1 MQLSSGHSLAY
12 CTNVH
17 RGEGWSE
24 TFSNIQ
30 TNTLKV
36 RQQVCPNK
44 PYAVGLRLGNSAAQE
59 LGQEK
64 NLKNFREWLEKENC
78 YVSGINGFPYGAFH
92 GQSVK
97 ESVFLPDWTDPSRLE
112 YTQKLF
118 DILAAL
124 NPPHQQGTVSTLPAT
139 FKKFNRSDVQIK
151 ELQKNILACGEYLMR
166 LRDRTGVTLQLA
178 LEPEPLGYFENT
190 QQTIDFFAQL
200 RGQETTSGLV
210 DNFLGV
216 CYDTCHFALQYEDA
230 AQSVEKLNANGAPI
244 LKYHLSSA
252 LKLNPSDGALERLA
266 SMQEPT
272 YLHQCIGK
280 ASDGNLIYFK
290 DIPDALADINSLKK
304 LNEMRVHFHLP
315 LHSMPIEKDFS
326 NTTDFLRKV
335 LEVIMRQPGR
345 ARELEIET
353 YTWEVLPPALRA
365 MDVTDQVVAE
375 YRWVLN
381 ELNQYGV
388 RAAQ

>member
-24 TFSNIQ
+24 TFSNLK

-36 RQQVCPNK
+36 RQQVSLHK
-44 PYAVGLRLGNSAAQE
+44 PYAVGLRLGNSAARE
-59 LGQEK
+59 LASEK
-64 NLKNFREWLEKENC
+64 NLNIFQEWLEKENC
-78 YVSGINGFPYGAFH
+78 HVSGINGFPYGAFH

-118 DILAAL
+118 DILATL
-124 NPPHQQGTVSTLPAT
+124 NPPNQQGTVSTLPGT
-139 FKKFNRSDVQIK
+139 FKKFNRSVSQIG
-151 ELQKNILACGEYLMR
+151 ELQKNILACAEYLLR
-166 LRDRTGVTLQLA
+166 LRDRTGVTLKLA

-190 QQTIDFFAQL
+190 QQTIDFFDQL
-200 RGQETTSGLV
+200 RGQETTTGLV

-216 CYDTCHFALQYEDA
+216 CYDTCHFALQYEAA
-230 AQSVEKLNANGAPI
+230 AQSVEKLNSSGAPI

-252 LKLNPSDGALERLA
+252 LKLNPTDEALIRLT

-272 YLHQCIGK
+272 YLHQCIGQ
-280 ASDGNLIYFK
+280 SQSGELTYFK
-290 DIPDALADINSLKK
+290 DIPDALADTNALKRF
-304 LNEMRVHFHLP
+304 NELRVHFHLP
-315 LHSMPIEKDFS
+315 LHSSPIDKDFF
-326 NTTDFLRKV
+326 NTTDFLQKV
-335 LEVIMRQPGR
+335 LSVIMKQPGR

-353 YTWEVLPPALRA
+353 YTWEVLPQALRSL
-365 MDVTDQVVAE
+365 DVTDQVVAE

-388 RAAQ
+388 RPA

>member
-24 TFSNIQ
+24 TFSNLQ

-36 RQQVCPNK
+36 RHQVCPSK
-44 PYAVGLRLGNSAAQE
+44 PYAVGLRLGNSAALE

-64 NLKNFREWLEKENC
+64 NMNAFRDWLEKENC
-78 YVSGINGFPYGAFH
+78 TVSGINGFPYGAFH
-92 GQSVK
+92 GQPVK
-97 ESVFLPDWTDPSRLE
+97 ESVFLPDWTDPSRLQ

-118 DILAAL
+118 DLLAVL
-124 NPPHQQGTVSTLPAT
+124 NPPNQQGTVSTLPGT
-139 FKKFNRSDVQIK
+139 FKKFNRSASQIDQ
-151 ELQKNILACGEYLMR
+151 LQKNILACAGYLLR
-166 LRDRTGVTLQLA
+166 LRDRTGVTLKLA

-190 QQTIDFFAQL
+190 EQTIDFFDQL
-200 RGQETTSGLV
+200 RGQETTPGLV

-252 LKLNPSDGALERLA
+252 LRLKPTDEALRRLA

-272 YLHQCIGK
+272 YLHQCIGQNQ
-280 ASDGNLIYFK
+280 SVELTYFK
-290 DIPDALADINSLKK
+290 DIPDALADFNALKK
-304 LNEMRVHFHLP
+304 FNELRVHFHLP
-315 LHSMPIEKDFS
+315 LHSSPMDKDFF
-326 NTTDFLRKV
+326 NTTDFLQKV
-335 LEVIMRQPGR
+335 LSVIMKQPGQ

-353 YTWEVLPPALRA
+353 YTWEVLPPSLRS
-365 MDVTDQVVAE
+365 MDVTEQVVAE

-381 ELNQYGV
+381 ELSQYGV
-388 RAAQ
+388 RPT

>member
-24 TFSNIQ
+24 TFSNLK

-36 RQQVCPNK
+36 RQQVSPNK
-44 PYAVGLRLGNSAAQE
+44 PYAVGLRLGNSAARE
-59 LGQEK
+59 LASEK
-64 NLKNFREWLEKENC
+64 NLNIFREWLEKENC

-118 DILAAL
+118 EILAAL
-124 NPPHQQGTVSTLPAT
+124 NPPNQQGTVSTLPGT
-139 FKKFNRSDVQIK
+139 FKKFNRTVSQID
-151 ELQKNILACGEYLMR
+151 ELQKNILVCAEYLLR
-166 LRDRTGVTLQLA
+166 LRDRTGVTLKLA
-178 LEPEPLGYFENT
+178 VEPEPLGHFENT
-190 QQTIDFFAQL
+190 QQTVDFFDKL
-200 RGQETTSGLV
+200 RAQETTTSLV

-216 CYDTCHFALQYEDA
+216 CYDTCHFALQYEEA

-252 LKLNPSDGALERLA
+252 LRLKPTDVALSRLA
-266 SMQEPT
+266 TMQEPT
-272 YLHQCIGK
+272 YLHQCIGQGK
-280 ASDGNLIYFK
+280 DGELTYFK
-290 DIPDALADINSLKK
+290 DIPDALADLNALKK
-304 LNEMRVHFHLP
+304 FNELRVHFHLP
-315 LHSMPIEKDFS
+315 LHSSPIEKDFF
-326 NTTDFLRKV
+326 NTTDFLQKV
-335 LEVIMRQPGR
+335 LSVIMKQPGR
-345 ARELEIET
+345 VRELEIET
-353 YTWEVLPPALRA
+353 YTWEVLPQALRSL
-365 MDVTDQVVAE
+365 DVTDQVVAE

-381 ELNQYGV
+381 ELNQNGV
-388 RAAQ
+388 KPA

>member
-24 TFSNIQ
+24 SFSNLK

-36 RQQVCPNK
+36 RQQVSLHK
-44 PYAVGLRLGNSAAQE
+44 PYAVGLRLGNSAARE
-59 LGQEK
+59 LASEK
-64 NLKNFREWLEKENC
+64 NLNIFREWLEKENC
-78 YVSGINGFPYGAFH
+78 HVSGINGFPYGAFH

-118 DILAAL
+118 EILAAL
-124 NPPHQQGTVSTLPAT
+124 NPPNQQGTVSTLPGT
-139 FKKFNRSDVQIK
+139 FKKFNRSISQID
-151 ELQKNILACGEYLMR
+151 ELQKNILACAEYLLR
-166 LRDRTGVTLQLA
+166 LRDRTGVTLKLA
-178 LEPEPLGYFENT
+178 LEPEPLGYLENT
-190 QQTIDFFAQL
+190 QQTIDFFDQL
-200 RGQETTSGLV
+200 RRRETTLGLV

-230 AQSVEKLNANGAPI
+230 AQSIEKLNSNGAPI

-252 LKLNPSDGALERLA
+252 LRLQPTDEALSRLA

-280 ASDGNLIYFK
+280 ASNGDLIYFK
-290 DIPDALADINSLKK
+290 DIPDALADTNALKK
-304 LNEMRVHFHLP
+304 FNELRVHFHLP

-326 NTTDFLRKV
+326 NTTDFLKRV
-335 LEVIMRQPGR
+335 LGVIMRHPGR
-345 ARELEIET
+345 DKELEIET
-353 YTWEVLPPALRA
+353 YTWEVLPQSLRS
-365 MDVTDQVVAE
+365 MDVTEQVVEE

-381 ELNQYGV
+381 ELSQYGV
-388 RAAQ
+388 RPA

>member
-24 TFSNIQ
+24 TFSNLK

-36 RQQVCPNK
+36 RQQVSLHK
-44 PYAVGLRLGNSAAQE
+44 PYAVGLRLGNSAAYE
-59 LGQEK
+59 LASEK
-64 NLKNFREWLEKENC
+64 NLNAFREWLEKENC

-118 DILAAL
+118 EILAAL
-124 NPPHQQGTVSTLPAT
+124 NPPNQQGTVSTLPGT
-139 FKKFNRSDVQIK
+139 FKKFNRTVSQID
-151 ELQKNILACGEYLMR
+151 ELQKNILVCAEYLLR
-166 LRDRTGVTLQLA
+166 LRDRTGVTLKLA
-178 LEPEPLGYFENT
+178 VEPEPLGHFENT
-190 QQTIDFFAQL
+190 QQTVDFFDKL
-200 RGQETTSGLV
+200 RAQETTTSLV

-216 CYDTCHFALQYEDA
+216 CYDTCHFALQYEEA

-252 LKLNPSDGALERLA
+252 LRLKPTDVALSRLA
-266 SMQEPT
+266 TMQEPT
-272 YLHQCIGK
+272 YLHQCIGQNQ
-280 ASDGNLIYFK
+280 SGELTYFK
-290 DIPDALADINSLKK
+290 DIPDALADLNALKK
-304 LNEMRVHFHLP
+304 FNELRVHFHLP
-315 LHSMPIEKDFS
+315 LHSSSIDKDFF
-326 NTTDFLRKV
+326 NTTDFLQKV
-335 LEVIMRQPGR
+335 INVIMRQPGR

-353 YTWEVLPPALRA
+353 YTWEVLPQALRSL
-365 MDVTDQVVAE
+365 DVTDQVVAE

-381 ELNQYGV
+381 ELNQNGV
-388 RAAQ
+388 KPA

>member
-24 TFSNIQ
+24 TFSNLK

-36 RQQVCPNK
+36 RQQVSLHK
-44 PYAVGLRLGNSAAQE
+44 PYAVGLRLGNSAAHE
-59 LGQEK
+59 LSSEK
-64 NLKNFREWLEKENC
+64 NLNAFREWLEKENC
-78 YVSGINGFPYGAFH
+78 HVSGINGFPYGAFH

-118 DILAAL
+118 EILAAL
-124 NPPHQQGTVSTLPAT
+124 NPPNQQGTVSTLPGT
-139 FKKFNRSDVQIK
+139 FKKFNRSISQID
-151 ELQKNILACGEYLMR
+151 ELQKNILACAEYLIR
-166 LRDRTGVTLQLA
+166 LRDRTGVTLKLA

-190 QQTIDFFAQL
+190 QQTIDFFDQL
-200 RGQETTSGLV
+200 RRRETTTGLV
-210 DNFLGV
+210 DIFLGV

-230 AQSVEKLNANGAPI
+230 AQSVEKLNSSGAPI

-252 LKLNPSDGALERLA
+252 LKLNPTDEALIRLT

-272 YLHQCIGK
+272 YLHQCIGQ
-280 ASDGNLIYFK
+280 SQSGELTYFK
-290 DIPDALADINSLKK
+290 DIPDALADTNALKRF
-304 LNEMRVHFHLP
+304 NELRVHFHLP
-315 LHSMPIEKDFS
+315 LHSSPIDKDFF
-326 NTTDFLRKV
+326 NTTDFLQKV
-335 LEVIMRQPGR
+335 LSLIMKQPGR

-353 YTWEVLPPALRA
+353 YTWEVLPQALRSL
-365 MDVTDQVVAE
+365 DVTDQVVAE

-388 RAAQ
+388 KPA

>member
-24 TFSNIQ
+24 AFSNLQ

-36 RQQVCPNK
+36 RHQVCPSK
-44 PYAVGLRLGNSAAQE
+44 PYAVGLRLGNSAALE

-64 NLKNFREWLEKENC
+64 NLNAFRDWLEKENC
-78 YVSGINGFPYGAFH
+78 TVSGINGFPYGAFH
-92 GQSVK
+92 GQPVK
-97 ESVFLPDWTDPSRLE
+97 ESVFLPDWTDPSRLQ

-118 DILAAL
+118 DLLAVL
-124 NPPHQQGTVSTLPAT
+124 NPPNQQGTVSTLPGT
-139 FKKFNRSDVQIK
+139 FKKFNRSASQIDQ
-151 ELQKNILACGEYLMR
+151 LQKNILACAEYLLR
-166 LRDRTGVTLQLA
+166 LRDRTGVTLRLA

-190 QQTIDFFAQL
+190 QQTIDFFDQL
-200 RGQETTSGLV
+200 RGQETTPGLV
-210 DNFLGV
+210 DDFLGV

-252 LKLNPSDGALERLA
+252 LRLNPTDEALRRLA

-272 YLHQCIGK
+272 YLHQCIGQGQ
-280 ASDGNLIYFK
+280 AGELTYFK
-290 DIPDALADINSLKK
+290 DIPDALADVHALKK
-304 LNEMRVHFHLP
+304 LNELRVHFHLP

-326 NTTDFLRKV
+326 NTTDFLKKV
-335 LEVIMRQPGR
+335 ISVIMRQPGR
-345 ARELEIET
+345 AKELEIET
-353 YTWEVLPPALRA
+353 YTWEVLPPSLRS

-381 ELNQYGV
+381 ELRQYGV
-388 RAAQ
+388 RPT

>member
-24 TFSNIQ
+24 TFSNLQ

-36 RQQVCPNK
+36 RQQVCPSK
-44 PYAVGLRLGNSAAQE
+44 PYAVGLRIGNSAAHE

-64 NLKNFREWLEKENC
+64 NLNTFREWLEKENC

-124 NPPHQQGTVSTLPAT
+124 NPPNHVGTVSTLPGT
-139 FKKFNRSDVQIK
+139 FKKFDRTASQIH
-151 ELQKNILACGEYLMR
+151 ELQKNIVICAEYLAR
-166 LRDRTGVTLQLA
+166 LRDRTGVTLKLA

-190 QQTIDFFAQL
+190 QQTIDFFDQL
-200 RGQETTSGLV
+200 RGQVATPGLV
-210 DNFLGV
+210 DSFLGV

-230 AQSVEKLNANGAPI
+230 SQSIEKLNSNGASV

-252 LKLNPSDGALERLA
+252 LRLNPTEAALERLA
-266 SMQEPT
+266 AMQEPT

-280 ASDGNLIYFK
+280 ASNGALIYFK
-290 DIPDALADINSLKK
+290 DIPDALADTNALKK
-304 LNEMRVHFHLP
+304 FNELRVHFHLP
-315 LHSMPIEKDFS
+315 VHSMPIEKDFS
-326 NTTDFLRKV
+326 NTTDFLQKV
-335 LEVIMRQPGR
+335 LGVIMRQPGR
-345 ARELEIET
+345 AKELEIET
-353 YTWEVLPPALRA
+353 YTWEVLPPSLRS

-381 ELNQYGV
+381 EINQHGV
-388 RAAQ
+388 QPA

>member
-24 TFSNIQ
+24 TFSNLK

-36 RQQVCPNK
+36 RQQVSPNK
-44 PYAVGLRLGNSAAQE
+44 PYAVGLRLGNSAARE
-59 LGQEK
+59 LASEK
-64 NLKNFREWLEKENC
+64 NLNIFREWLEKENC
-78 YVSGINGFPYGAFH
+78 HVSGINGFPYGAFH

-118 DILAAL
+118 EILAAL
-124 NPPHQQGTVSTLPAT
+124 NPPNQQGTVSTLPGT
-139 FKKFNRSDVQIK
+139 FKKFNRSTSQID
-151 ELQKNILACGEYLMR
+151 ELQKNILACAEYLLR
-166 LRDRTGVTLQLA
+166 LRDRTGVTLKLA

-190 QQTIDFFAQL
+190 QQTIDFFDQL
-200 RGQETTSGLV
+200 RGQETTTGLV

-216 CYDTCHFALQYEDA
+216 CYDTCHFALQYEAA
-230 AQSVEKLNANGAPI
+230 AQSVEKLNSSGAPI

-252 LKLNPSDGALERLA
+252 LRLKPTDDALRRLV

-272 YLHQCIGK
+272 YLHQCIGQGK
-280 ASDGNLIYFK
+280 DGELTYFK
-290 DIPDALADINSLKK
+290 DIPDALADMNTLKK
-304 LNEMRVHFHLP
+304 FNELRVHFHLP
-315 LHSMPIEKDFS
+315 LHSSPMDKDFF
-326 NTTDFLRKV
+326 NTTDFLQKV
-335 LEVIMRQPGR
+335 LSVIMKQPGR

-353 YTWEVLPPALRA
+353 YTWEVLPQALRSL
-365 MDVTDQVVAE
+365 DVTDQVVAE

-381 ELNQYGV
+381 ELSQYGV
-388 RAAQ
+388 RPT

>member
-24 TFSNIQ
+24 TFSNLQ
-30 TNTLKV
+30 TNTLKI
-36 RQQVCPNK
+36 RHQVCPSK
-44 PYAVGLRLGNSAAQE
+44 PYAIGLRLGNSAALE

-64 NLKNFREWLEKENC
+64 NLNAFREWLEKENC
-78 YVSGINGFPYGAFH
+78 TVSGINGFPYGAFH

-97 ESVFLPDWTDPSRLE
+97 ESVFLPDWADPNRLE

-118 DILAAL
+118 DILSAL
-124 NPPHQQGTVSTLPAT
+124 NPPNKQGTVSTLPGT
-139 FKKFNRSDVQIK
+139 FKKFNRSSLQID
-151 ELQKNILACGEYLMR
+151 ELQKNILACAGYLLR
-166 LRDRTGVTLQLA
+166 LRDRTGVTLKLA

-190 QQTIDFFAQL
+190 QQTIDFFDQL
-200 RGQETTSGLV
+200 RAQETAPGLV
-210 DNFLGV
+210 DIFLGI

-230 AQSVEKLNANGAPI
+230 AQSVEKLNSSGAPI

-252 LKLNPSDGALERLA
+252 LRLKPTDEALRRLA

-280 ASDGNLIYFK
+280 ASNGDLIYFK
-290 DIPDALADINSLKK
+290 DIPDALADTSALKK
-304 LNEMRVHFHLP
+304 FNELRVHFHLP

-326 NTTDFLRKV
+326 NTTDFLKKV
-335 LEVIMRQPGR
+335 LGVIMRQPGR
-345 ARELEIET
+345 AKELEIET
-353 YTWEVLPPALRA
+353 YTWEVLPPSLRS

-381 ELNQYGV
+381 ELSQYGV
-388 RAAQ
+388 RPT

>member
-24 TFSNIQ
+24 SFSNLK

-36 RQQVCPNK
+36 RQQVSLHK
-44 PYAVGLRLGNSAAQE
+44 PYAVGLRLGNSAARE
-59 LGQEK
+59 LALEK
-64 NLKNFREWLEKENC
+64 NLNIFREWLEKENC
-78 YVSGINGFPYGAFH
+78 HVSGINGFPYGAFH

-118 DILAAL
+118 EILAAL
-124 NPPHQQGTVSTLPAT
+124 NPPNQQGTVSTLPGT
-139 FKKFNRSDVQIK
+139 FKKFNRSISQID
-151 ELQKNILACGEYLMR
+151 ELQKNILACAEYLLR
-166 LRDRTGVTLQLA
+166 LRDRTGVTLKLA

-190 QQTIDFFAQL
+190 QQTIDFFDQL
-200 RGQETTSGLV
+200 RRRETTLGLV

-216 CYDTCHFALQYEDA
+216 CYDTCHFALQYEAA
-230 AQSVEKLNANGAPI
+230 AQSIEKLNSNGAPI

-252 LKLNPSDGALERLA
+252 LRLQPTDEALSRLA

-280 ASDGNLIYFK
+280 ASNGDLIYFK
-290 DIPDALADINSLKK
+290 DIPDALADTNALKK
-304 LNEMRVHFHLP
+304 FNELRVHFHLP

-326 NTTDFLRKV
+326 NTTDFLKRV
-335 LEVIMRQPGR
+335 LGVIMRHPGR
-345 ARELEIET
+345 DKELEIET
-353 YTWEVLPPALRA
+353 YTWEVLPQSLRS
-365 MDVTDQVVAE
+365 MDVTEQVVEE

-381 ELNQYGV
+381 ELSQYGV
-388 RAAQ
+388 RPA

>member
-24 TFSNIQ
+24 TFSNLK

-36 RQQVCPNK
+36 RQQVSPNK
-44 PYAVGLRLGNSAAQE
+44 PYAVGLRLGNSAARE
-59 LGQEK
+59 LASEK
-64 NLKNFREWLEKENC
+64 NLNIFREWLEKENC
-78 YVSGINGFPYGAFH
+78 HVSGINGFPYGAFH

-118 DILAAL
+118 EILAAL
-124 NPPHQQGTVSTLPAT
+124 NPPNQQGTVSTLPGT
-139 FKKFNRSDVQIK
+139 FKKFNRTVSQID
-151 ELQKNILACGEYLMR
+151 ELQKNILVCAEYLLR
-166 LRDRTGVTLQLA
+166 LRDRTGVTLKLA
-178 LEPEPLGYFENT
+178 VEPEPLGHFENT
-190 QQTIDFFAQL
+190 QQTVDFFDKL
-200 RGQETTSGLV
+200 RAQETTTSLV

-216 CYDTCHFALQYEDA
+216 CYDTCHFALQYEEA

-252 LKLNPSDGALERLA
+252 LRLKPTDVALSRLA
-266 SMQEPT
+266 TMQEPT
-272 YLHQCIGK
+272 YLHQCIGQGQ
-280 ASDGNLIYFK
+280 DGELTYFK
-290 DIPDALADINSLKK
+290 DIPDALLDINALKK
-304 LNEMRVHFHLP
+304 FNELRVHFHLP
-315 LHSMPIEKDFS
+315 LHSSPIEKDFFK
-326 NTTDFLRKV
+326 TTDFLQKV
-335 LEVIMRQPGR
+335 LSVIMKQPGR
-345 ARELEIET
+345 VRELEIET
-353 YTWEVLPPALRA
+353 YTWEVLPQALRSL
-365 MDVTDQVVAE
+365 DVTDQVVAE

-388 RAAQ
+388 KPA

>member
-17 RGEGWSE
+17 RGDGWAE
-24 TFSNIQ
+24 TFSNLQ
-30 TNTLKV
+30 AHTLRV
-36 RQQVCPNK
+36 RQQVCPSK
-44 PYAVGLRLGNSAAQE
+44 PYAVGLRLGNSAAHE
-59 LGQEK
+59 LGLEK
-64 NLKNFREWLEKENC
+64 NSNAFRDWLGKENC
-78 YVSGINGFPYGAFH
+78 TVSGVNGFPYGAFH

-118 DILAAL
+118 DLLAAL
-124 NPPHQQGTVSTLPAT
+124 NPPNQQGTVSTLPGT
-139 FKKFNRSDVQIK
+139 FKKFNRSASQIN
-151 ELQKNILACGEYLMR
+151 ELQKNILACAEYLLH
-166 LRDRTGVTLQLA
+166 LRDRTGVTLKLA

-190 QQTIDFFAQL
+190 HQTIDFFDQL
-200 RGQETTSGLV
+200 RGQETTSGLI

-252 LKLNPSDGALERLA
+252 LRLKPTDEALRRLA
-266 SMQEPT
+266 SMNEPT

-280 ASDGNLIYFK
+280 ASNGNLIYFK
-290 DIPDALADINSLKK
+290 DIPDALADVHTLKK
-304 LNEMRVHFHLP
+304 LNELRVHFHLP
-315 LHSMPIEKDFS
+315 LHSSPIDKDFF
-326 NTTDFLRKV
+326 NTTDFLQKV
-335 LEVIMRQPGR
+335 LSVIMKQPGR

-353 YTWEVLPPALRA
+353 YTWEVLPQSLRS

-381 ELNQYGV
+381 ELSQYGV
-388 RAAQ
+388 RPA

>member
-17 RGEGWSE
+17 RGDGWAE
-24 TFSNIQ
+24 TFSNLQ
-30 TNTLKV
+30 AHTLRV
-36 RQQVCPNK
+36 RQQVCPSK
-44 PYAVGLRLGNSAAQE
+44 PYAVGLRLGNSAAHE
-59 LGQEK
+59 LGLEK
-64 NLKNFREWLEKENC
+64 NLNAFRDWLEKQNC
-78 YVSGINGFPYGAFH
+78 TVSGINGFPYGAFH

-118 DILAAL
+118 DLLAAL
-124 NPPHQQGTVSTLPAT
+124 NPPNHVGTVSTLPAT
-139 FKKFNRSDVQIK
+139 FKKFNRSSAQIK
-151 ELQKNILACGEYLMR
+151 ELQKNILNCAEYLAR
-166 LRDRTGVTLQLA
+166 LRDRSGVTLQLA

-190 QQTIDFFAQL
+190 QQTIDFFDQL
-200 RGQETTSGLV
+200 RGQETTPGLV

-230 AQSVEKLNANGAPI
+230 AQSVEKLNTNGAPI

-252 LKLNPSDGALERLA
+252 LRLKPTDEALRRLA
-266 SMQEPT
+266 SMDEPT
-272 YLHQCIGK
+272 YLHQCIGQNQGG
-280 ASDGNLIYFK
+280 DLTYFK
-290 DIPDALADINSLKK
+290 DIPDALVDTQALKK
-304 LNEMRVHFHLP
+304 FNELRVHFHLP
-315 LHSMPIEKDFS
+315 LHSSPIDKDFF
-326 NTTDFLRKV
+326 NTTDFLQIV
-335 LEVIMRQPGR
+335 LGVIMKQPGR

-353 YTWEVLPPALRA
+353 YTWEVLPQSLRS

-381 ELNQYGV
+381 ELSQYGV
-388 RAAQ
+388 RPA

>member
-17 RGEGWSE
+17 RGDGWAE
-24 TFSNIQ
+24 TFSNLQ
-30 TNTLKV
+30 AHTLRV
-36 RQQVCPNK
+36 RQQVCPSK
-44 PYAVGLRLGNSAAQE
+44 PYALGLRLGNSAAHE
-59 LGQEK
+59 LGLEK
-64 NLKNFREWLEKENC
+64 NLNAFRDWLEKENC
-78 YVSGINGFPYGAFH
+78 TVSGINGFPYGTFH

-97 ESVFLPDWTDPSRLE
+97 ESVFLPDWTDPTRVE

-118 DILAAL
+118 ELLAAL
-124 NPPHQQGTVSTLPAT
+124 NPPNQQGTVSTLPGT
-139 FKKFNRSDVQIK
+139 FKKFNRSVSQID
-151 ELQKNILACGEYLMR
+151 ELQKNILACAGYLLR
-166 LRDRTGVTLQLA
+166 LRDRTGVTLKLA

-190 QQTIDFFAQL
+190 QQTIDFFDQL
-200 RGQETTSGLV
+200 RGQETSSGLV
-210 DNFLGV
+210 DSFLGV

-230 AQSVEKLNANGAPI
+230 AQSVEKLNSSGAPI

-252 LKLNPSDGALERLA
+252 LRLNPTDETLRRLA

-280 ASDGNLIYFK
+280 ASNGDLIYFK
-290 DIPDALADINSLKK
+290 DIPDALADVHALKK
-304 LNEMRVHFHLP
+304 LNELRVHFHLP

-326 NTTDFLRKV
+326 NTTDFLKKV
-335 LEVIMRQPGR
+335 LGVIMRQPGR
-345 ARELEIET
+345 AKELEIET
-353 YTWEVLPPALRA
+353 YTWEVLPQSLRS

-381 ELNQYGV
+381 ELSQYGV
-388 RAAQ
+388 RPT

>member
-24 TFSNIQ
+24 TFSNLQ
-30 TNTLKV
+30 AHTLKV
-36 RQQVCPNK
+36 RHQVCPSK
-44 PYAVGLRLGNSAAQE
+44 PYAVGLRLGNSATQE

-64 NLKNFREWLEKENC
+64 NLNIFREWLEKENC
-78 YVSGINGFPYGAFH
+78 FVSGINGFPFGAFH

-97 ESVFLPDWTDPSRLE
+97 ESVFLPDWTDPSRVE

-118 DILAAL
+118 DILASL
-124 NPPHQQGTVSTLPAT
+124 NPPNHVSTVSTLPAT
-139 FKKFNRSDVQIK
+139 FKKFNRSADQIK
-151 ELQKNILACGEYLMR
+151 ELQKNIINCAEYLVR
-166 LRDRTGVTLQLA
+166 LRDRSGITIQLA

-190 QQTIDFFAQL
+190 QQTIDFFDQL
-200 RGQETTSGLV
+200 RGQEATPDLV
-210 DNFLGV
+210 DSFLGV

-230 AQSVEKLNANGAPI
+230 AQSVEKLNSNGAPI

-252 LKLNPSDGALERLA
+252 LKLTPTDVALGRLA

-272 YLHQCIGK
+272 YLHQCIGQK
-280 ASDGNLIYFK
+280 QSGELIYFK
-290 DIPDALADINSLKK
+290 DIPDALADINSLKHLK
-304 LNEMRVHFHLP
+304 EMRVHFHLP

-326 NTTDFLRKV
+326 NTTDFLKKV
-335 LEVIMRQPGR
+335 LGVIMLQPGR
-345 ARELEIET
+345 AKELEIET
-353 YTWEVLPPALRA
+353 YTWEVLPPSLRS

-381 ELNQYGV
+381 EINQYGV
-388 RAAQ
+388 QPA

>member
-24 TFSNIQ
+24 TFSNLK

-36 RQQVCPNK
+36 RQQVCPSK
-44 PYAVGLRLGNSAAQE
+44 PYAVGLRLGNSAARE
-59 LGQEK
+59 LASEK
-64 NLKNFREWLEKENC
+64 NLNIFREWLEKENC

-118 DILAAL
+118 ELLATL
-124 NPPHQQGTVSTLPAT
+124 NPPNQQGTVSTLPGT
-139 FKKFNRSDVQIK
+139 FKKFNRSISQID
-151 ELQKNILACGEYLMR
+151 ELQKNILACAEYLLR
-166 LRDRTGVTLQLA
+166 LRDRTGVTLKLA

-190 QQTIDFFAQL
+190 QQTIDFFDQL
-200 RGQETTSGLV
+200 RRQETTTGLV

-230 AQSVEKLNANGAPI
+230 AQSVEKLNSSGAPI

-252 LKLNPSDGALERLA
+252 LRLNPTDAALHRLA

-272 YLHQCIGK
+272 YLHQCIAQNAG
-280 ASDGNLIYFK
+280 GELIYFK
-290 DIPDALADINSLKK
+290 DIPDALADLNALKK
-304 LNEMRVHFHLP
+304 FNELRVHFHLP
-315 LHSMPIEKDFS
+315 LHSSSIDKDFF
-326 NTTDFLRKV
+326 NTTDFLQKV
-335 LEVIMRQPGR
+335 INVIMRQPGR

-353 YTWEVLPPALRA
+353 YTWEVLPQALRSL
-365 MDVTDQVVAE
+365 DVTDQVVAE

-381 ELNQYGV
+381 ELNQNGV
-388 RAAQ
+388 KPA

>member
-24 TFSNIQ
+24 TFSNLK

-36 RQQVCPNK
+36 RQQVSLHK
-44 PYAVGLRLGNSAAQE
+44 PYAVGLRLGNSAVHE
-59 LGQEK
+59 LSSEE
-64 NLKNFREWLEKENC
+64 NLNAFREWLEKENC
-78 YVSGINGFPYGAFH
+78 HVSGINGFPYGAFH

-118 DILAAL
+118 EILAAL
-124 NPPHQQGTVSTLPAT
+124 NPPNQQGTVSTLPGT
-139 FKKFNRSDVQIK
+139 FKKFNRLISQID
-151 ELQKNILACGEYLMR
+151 ELQKNILACAEYLLR
-166 LRDRTGVTLQLA
+166 LRDRTGVTLKLA

-190 QQTIDFFAQL
+190 QQTIDFFDQL
-200 RGQETTSGLV
+200 RGQETTTGLV

-216 CYDTCHFALQYEDA
+216 CYDTCHFALQYEAA
-230 AQSVEKLNANGAPI
+230 AQSVEKLNSSGAPI

-252 LKLNPSDGALERLA
+252 LKLNPTDEALIRLT

-272 YLHQCIGK
+272 YLHQCIGQ
-280 ASDGNLIYFK
+280 SQSGELTYFK
-290 DIPDALADINSLKK
+290 DIPDALADTNALKRF
-304 LNEMRVHFHLP
+304 NELRVHFHLP
-315 LHSMPIEKDFS
+315 LHSSPIDKDFF
-326 NTTDFLRKV
+326 NTTDFLQKV
-335 LEVIMRQPGR
+335 LSVIMKQPGR
-345 ARELEIET
+345 VRELEIET
-353 YTWEVLPPALRA
+353 YTWEVLPQALRSL
-365 MDVTDQVVAE
+365 DVTDQVVAE

-381 ELNQYGV
+381 ELSQYGV
-388 RAAQ
+388 RPT

>member
-17 RGEGWSE
+17 RGDGWAE
-24 TFSNIQ
+24 TFSNLQ
-30 TNTLKV
+30 AHTLRV
-36 RQQVCPNK
+36 RQQVCPSK
-44 PYAVGLRLGNSAAQE
+44 PYALGLRLGNSAAHE
-59 LGQEK
+59 LGLEK
-64 NLKNFREWLEKENC
+64 NLNAFRDWLEKENC
-78 YVSGINGFPYGAFH
+78 TVSGINGFPYGTFH

-97 ESVFLPDWTDPSRLE
+97 ESVFLPDWTDPTRVE

-118 DILAAL
+118 ELLAAL
-124 NPPHQQGTVSTLPAT
+124 NPPNQQGTVSTLPGT
-139 FKKFNRSDVQIK
+139 FKKFNRSVSQID
-151 ELQKNILACGEYLMR
+151 ELQKNILACAGYLLR
-166 LRDRTGVTLQLA
+166 LRDRTGVTLKLA

-190 QQTIDFFAQL
+190 QQTIDFFDQL
-200 RGQETTSGLV
+200 RGQETSSGLV
-210 DNFLGV
+210 DSFFGV

-230 AQSVEKLNANGAPI
+230 AQSVEKLNSSGAPI

-252 LKLNPSDGALERLA
+252 LRLNPTDETLRRLA

-280 ASDGNLIYFK
+280 ASNGDLIYFK
-290 DIPDALADINSLKK
+290 DIPDALADVHALKK
-304 LNEMRVHFHLP
+304 LNELRVHFHLP

-326 NTTDFLRKV
+326 NTTDFLKKV
-335 LEVIMRQPGR
+335 LGVIMRQPGR
-345 ARELEIET
+345 AKELEIET
-353 YTWEVLPPALRA
+353 YTWEVLPQSLRS

-381 ELNQYGV
+381 ELSQYGV
-388 RAAQ
+388 RPT

>member
-24 TFSNIQ
+24 TFSNLK

-36 RQQVCPNK
+36 RQQVCPSK
-44 PYAVGLRLGNSAAQE
+44 PYAVGLRLGNSAARE
-59 LGQEK
+59 LASEK
-64 NLKNFREWLEKENC
+64 NLNIFREWLEKENC

-97 ESVFLPDWTDPSRLE
+97 ESVFLPDWTEPSRLE

-118 DILAAL
+118 EILAAL
-124 NPPHQQGTVSTLPAT
+124 NPPNQQGTVSTLPGT
-139 FKKFNRSDVQIK
+139 FKKFNRTVSQID
-151 ELQKNILACGEYLMR
+151 ELQKNILVCAEYLLR
-166 LRDRTGVTLQLA
+166 LRDRTGVTLKLA
-178 LEPEPLGYFENT
+178 VEPEPLGHFENT
-190 QQTIDFFAQL
+190 QQTVDFFDKL
-200 RGQETTSGLV
+200 RAQETTTSLV

-216 CYDTCHFALQYEDA
+216 CYDTCHFALQYEEA

-252 LKLNPSDGALERLA
+252 LRLNPTDEALSRLTN
-266 SMQEPT
+266 MQEPT
-272 YLHQCIGK
+272 YLHQCTGQ
-280 ASDGNLIYFK
+280 SQSGELTYFK
-290 DIPDALADINSLKK
+290 DIPDALADLNALKK
-304 LNEMRVHFHLP
+304 FNELRVHFHLP
-315 LHSMPIEKDFS
+315 LHSSPIEKDFF
-326 NTTDFLRKV
+326 NTTDFLQKV
-335 LEVIMRQPGR
+335 LSVIMKQPGR
-345 ARELEIET
+345 VRELEIET
-353 YTWEVLPPALRA
+353 YTWEVLPQALRSL
-365 MDVTDQVVAE
+365 DVTDQVVAE

-388 RAAQ
+388 KPA

>member
-24 TFSNIQ
+24 TFSNLKAH
-30 TNTLKV
+30 TLKV
-36 RQQVCPNK
+36 RQQVCEKK
-44 PYAVGLRLGNSAAQE
+44 PYAIGLRLGNSAANE

-64 NLKNFREWLEKENC
+64 NLNVFREWLERENC
-78 YVSGINGFPYGAFH
+78 TVSGINGFPYGPFH

-97 ESVFLPDWTDPSRLE
+97 ESVFLPDWSDSARLE

-124 NPPHQQGTVSTLPAT
+124 NPPNQQGTVSTLPAT
-139 FKKFNRSDVQIK
+139 FKKFNRSKSQID
-151 ELQKNILACGEYLMR
+151 ETRKNILSCADYLAR
-166 LRDRTGVTLQLA
+166 LRDRTGVTLSLA

-190 QQTIDFFAQL
+190 QQTIDFFDQL
-200 RGQETTSGLV
+200 RGQGATPGLV

-230 AQSVEKLNANGAPI
+230 AQSVEKLNSNGAPI

-252 LKLNPSDGALERLA
+252 LRLNPTEVALERLA
-266 SMQEPT
+266 TMQEPT

-280 ASDGNLIYFK
+280 ASNGDLIYFK
-290 DIPDALADINSLKK
+290 DIPDVLADVHTLKK
-304 LNEMRVHFHLP
+304 LNELRVHFHLP
-315 LHSMPIEKDFS
+315 LHSMPIEKDFY
-326 NTTDFLRKV
+326 NTTDFLKKV
-335 LEVIMRQPGR
+335 LGVIMRQPGR
-345 ARELEIET
+345 AKELEIET
-353 YTWEVLPPALRA
+353 YTWEVLPPSLRS
-365 MDVTDQVVAE
+365 MDVTEQVVEE

-381 ELNQYGV
+381 EINQYGV
-388 RAAQ
+388 QPA

>member
-1 MQLSSGHSLAY
+1 MAY

-24 TFSNIQ
+24 TFLNLQ
-30 TNTLKV
+30 THTLKV

-59 LGQEK
+59 LGQET
-64 NLKNFREWLEKENC
+64 NLKNFRDWLEKENC

-92 GQSVK
+92 GQAVK
-97 ESVFLPDWTDPSRLE
+97 ESVFLPDWTDPSRIE

-124 NPPHQQGTVSTLPAT
+124 NPPNQQGTVSTLPAT
-139 FKKFNRSDVQIK
+139 FKKFNRSKSQID
-151 ELQKNILACGEYLMR
+151 EAQKNLLACADYLAR
-166 LRDRTGVTLQLA
+166 LRDRTGITLQLA

-190 QQTIDFFAQL
+190 QQTIDFFDQL
-200 RGQETTSGLV
+200 RGQEATPGLV
-210 DNFLGV
+210 DSFLGV

-230 AQSVEKLNANGAPI
+230 AQSVEKLNASGAPI

-252 LKLNPSDGALERLA
+252 LKLNLSDGALERLA

-280 ASDGNLIYFK
+280 ASNGDLIYFK
-290 DIPDALADINSLKK
+290 DIPDALADVHALKK
-304 LNEMRVHFHLP
+304 LNELRVHFHLP
-315 LHSMPIEKDFS
+315 LHSKPIEKNFS
-326 NTTDFLRKV
+326 NTTDFLQKV
-335 LEVIMRQPGR
+335 IEVITRQPGR

-353 YTWEVLPPALRA
+353 YTWEVLPVSLQSRE
-365 MDVTDQVVAE
+365 VTEQVVEE

-381 ELNQYGV
+381 EISQYGV
-388 RAAQ
+388 RPV

>member
-24 TFSNIQ
+24 TFSNLQ
-30 TNTLKV
+30 AHTLRV
-36 RQQVCPNK
+36 RQQVCPSK
-44 PYAVGLRLGNSAAQE
+44 PYALGLRLGNSAAHE
-59 LGQEK
+59 LGLEK
-64 NLKNFREWLEKENC
+64 NLNAFRDWLEKENC
-78 YVSGINGFPYGAFH
+78 TVSGINGFPYGTFH
-92 GQSVK
+92 GQLVK
-97 ESVFLPDWTDPSRLE
+97 ESVFLPDWTDPTRVE

-118 DILAAL
+118 ELLAAL
-124 NPPHQQGTVSTLPAT
+124 NPPNQQGTVSTLPGT
-139 FKKFNRSDVQIK
+139 FKKFNRSVSQID
-151 ELQKNILACGEYLMR
+151 ELQKNILACAGYLLR
-166 LRDRTGVTLQLA
+166 LRDRTGVTLKLA

-190 QQTIDFFAQL
+190 QQTIDFFDQL
-200 RGQETTSGLV
+200 RGQETSSGLV
-210 DNFLGV
+210 DSFLGV

-230 AQSVEKLNANGAPI
+230 AQSVEKLNSSGAPI

-252 LKLNPSDGALERLA
+252 LRLNPTDETLRRLA

-280 ASDGNLIYFK
+280 ASNGDLIYFK
-290 DIPDALADINSLKK
+290 DIPDALADVHALKK
-304 LNEMRVHFHLP
+304 LNELRVHFHLP

-326 NTTDFLRKV
+326 NTTDFLKKV
-335 LEVIMRQPGR
+335 LGVIMRQPGR
-345 ARELEIET
+345 AKELEIET
-353 YTWEVLPPALRA
+353 YTWEVLPQSLRS

-381 ELNQYGV
+381 ELSQYGV
-388 RAAQ
+388 RPT